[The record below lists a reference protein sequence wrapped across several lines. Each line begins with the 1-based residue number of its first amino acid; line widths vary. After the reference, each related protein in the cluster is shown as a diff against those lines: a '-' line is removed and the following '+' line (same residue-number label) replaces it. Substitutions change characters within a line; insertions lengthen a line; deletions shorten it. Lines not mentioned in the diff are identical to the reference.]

1 VADGRYLARDGEQ
14 ESVLVLQTLGAPPPP
29 LRRRRRP
36 SRAESGAE
44 PLPLPLTRVTAIRA
58 FAPFESEQAAVRWLD
73 EAVEAEETIDVLLLD
88 GVAILNRAL
97 YAQAAANVDPYVA
110 ELQPE
115 AAAAARIG
123 YGSGDELAAGHFTD
137 ARNVDARA
145 SGLSR
150 RRRRDE
156 ELRPQERIAAV
167 LGGRARIDAC
177 EGMLLRA
184 RGDLDAGRERE
195 AALQLRVGL
204 EALLVELKD
213 ALTDPEH
220 DRDMGLLHE
229 RRSEVGNA
237 ANQAIKGD
245 LDDKATSSVRELLEI
260 CERVLRR
267 RRVLRE

>member
-1 VADGRYLARDGEQ
+1 M
-14 ESVLVLQTLGAPPPP
+14 LVLQTLGAPLPP
-29 LRRRRRP
+29 LRRRKRP
-36 SRAESGAE
+36 QRAEAGKEAGA
-44 PLPLPLTRVTAIRA
+44 LPLTRVTAIRA
-58 FAPFESEQAAVRWLD
+58 FAPFESEQEALRWLD

-88 GVAILNRAL
+88 GIAVLNRAL
-97 YAQAAANVDPYVA
+97 YAQAATNVDPYVA

-115 AAAAARIG
+115 AAAAVRIG
-123 YGSGDELAAGHFTD
+123 YGSGDELAESRFTD
-137 ARNVDARA
+137 ARTVDARA

-213 ALTDPEH
+213 ALTDPDH
-220 DRDMGLLHE
+220 ATDMATLHE
-229 RRSEVGNA
+229 RRSEAGNA

-245 LDDKATSSVRELLEI
+245 LDEEARASVAELLGI